1 MDMIVRG
8 FEGLVKDWI
17 HLYQKCHNIAYVS
30 FK

>member
-1 MDMIVRG
+1 MIVRG
-8 FEGLVKDWI
+8 FEGVVKDWV